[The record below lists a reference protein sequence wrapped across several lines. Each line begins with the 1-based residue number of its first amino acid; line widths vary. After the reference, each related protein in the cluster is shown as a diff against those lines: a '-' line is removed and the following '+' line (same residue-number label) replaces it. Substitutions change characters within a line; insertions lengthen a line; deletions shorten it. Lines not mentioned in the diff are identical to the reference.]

1 MTEWKPEKN
10 ISSPWDVDTW
20 ENNIGQP
27 VLDTYPASIQN
38 NTYIPPVGT
47 LHIGSKWYDVD
58 TTKLTSMKY
67 IAALFDAMGLK
78 VSETNENFDKVK
90 HLLVIPEKPK
100 TLDEIQQEFDEKIDE
115 LIENTKNKFHQSKYL
130 SEKLYS
136 IKFDRII
143 ENFEYAK
150 EHGKFMPKVAI
161 GTLYGSYLVSNGGGT
176 GLSAGSCQTS
186 FVIKQGNK
194 HEGYYTIGNQRYFR
208 YYMPDKPNRLVRFFM
223 KTCLGFVWVDDAL

>member
-1 MTEWKPEKN
+1 MTDWKPTEQ
-10 ISSPWDVDTW
+10 
-20 ENNIGQP
+20 NIGQP

-58 TTKLTSMKY
+58 TTKLTSIKDVEAVFCA
-67 IAALFDAMGLK
+67 IGLK

-90 HLLVIPEKPK
+90 HLLIIPKKPK
-100 TLDEIQQEFDEKIDE
+100 TLDEITQEFDEKIDE
-115 LIENTKNKFHQSKYL
+115 LIENTKNKFYQSKYL

-150 EHGKFMPKVAI
+150 KNGFFPQIQTLTLDSSKFVAI
-161 GTLYGSYLVSNGGGT
+161 GSSLVP
-176 GLSAGSCQTS
+176 S
-186 FVIKQGNK
+186 FVIKQGK
-194 HEGYYTIGNQRYFR
+194 THEGYYTNGNRRYLK

-223 KTCLGFVWVDDAL
+223 RTCLGFYWIDEK